1 MDVLIFLSNSIIS
14 KKITKQTIQTILYG
28 ERGQNMEEFM
38 KQYGGAV
45 ITVIA
50 IIALIAVITAVIHS
64 DATSGTFQN
73 LITDFYTKASSNAGG
88 H

>member
-1 MDVLIFLSNSIIS
+1 
-14 KKITKQTIQTILYG
+14 
-28 ERGQNMEEFM
+28 MEEFM

-64 DATSGTFQN
+64 DATSGIFQN
-73 LITDFYTKASSNAGG
+73 LITDFYTKASSNTGG